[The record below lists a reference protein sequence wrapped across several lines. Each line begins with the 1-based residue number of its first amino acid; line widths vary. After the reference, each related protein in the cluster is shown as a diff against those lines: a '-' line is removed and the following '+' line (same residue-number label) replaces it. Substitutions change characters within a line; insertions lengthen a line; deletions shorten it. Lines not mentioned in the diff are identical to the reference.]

1 MTFPHPIKGVVFDM
15 DGLLCD
21 TEVVYRDSM
30 MEEAAAHGRE
40 LPFSVIKKMIGLP
53 SIASDAV
60 AAEHFGPGFDMAA
73 WDAGVTARVK
83 VRLDAGVALK
93 AGVIEILDL
102 LDFLRLPR
110 AIATSSSHRSVATHI
125 GHTGITSR
133 FTAIIARGDYANGK
147 PAPDP
152 FLRAAEA
159 IGVPAIHCVA
169 LEDSHNGVRSAA
181 AAGMMTIMVP
191 DLLEPTEEMHG
202 LVHSVQESL
211 HHVRELI
218 EAAAR

>member
-21 TEVVYRDSM
+21 TETIYRDSM
-30 MEEAAAHGRE
+30 MEEAAARGLD
-40 LPFSVIKKMIGLP
+40 LPFSVFQRMIGLP
-53 SIASDAV
+53 GHASDAV
-60 AAEHFGPGFDMAA
+60 AQEHFGPEFDLE
-73 WDAGVTARVK
+73 DYNAGLMKRVEAR
-83 VRLDAGVALK
+83 LEAGVALK

-110 AIATSSSHRSVATHI
+110 AIATSSSHRAVAAHI
-125 GHTGITSR
+125 GHAGIMPR
-133 FTAIIARGDYANGK
+133 FTAIIARGDYDNGK
-147 PAPDP
+147 PHPDP
-152 FLRAAEA
+152 YLRAAEA
-159 IGVPAIHCVA
+159 IGVPAFQCLA

-191 DLLEPTEEMHG
+191 DLLDPTDEMHV